1 MTRTKSRRTDTMSVE
16 RNLGSEQVLTWR
28 PLEEDPAAALR
39 ADLGELARV
48 LEEVHDL
55 HELELRLVAARDV
68 LEGHLGAATRWADRP
83 RRGRGTQSKYTTK
96 YIERYIDL
104 RP

>member
-1 MTRTKSRRTDTMSVE
+1 MTRTKSRRTHTMSVE

-28 PLEEDPAAALR
+28 PLEEDPAGALR

-83 RRGRGTQSKYTTK
+83 RRGRGNP
-96 YIERYIDL
+96 IEVYY
-104 RP
+104 